1 MIMPLALYG
10 WEKIR
15 VKTRCASIIL
25 AIGYLMIYIS
35 SGRNISVAVQMLS
48 VVASWLSVVFGEKTD
63 VYRKTIIR
71 TSVLALTYCVIAV
84 FFLT

>member
-1 MIMPLALYG
+1 MGILDVFPYMIMPLALYG

-48 VVASWLSVVFGEKTD
+48 VVASWLSVVFGEK
-63 VYRKTIIR
+63 RMSIER
-71 TSVLALTYCVIAV
+71 P
-84 FFLT
+84 